1 LYSTVGKEWLNC
13 SSIFIGKKKKNMQRY
28 ETVMFSGL
36 GQAEIPTG
44 ERALFKIPKMFF
56 ALKGTRINIITSTK
70 EISLPYFS
78 VGLMKGM

>member
-1 LYSTVGKEWLNC
+1 
-13 SSIFIGKKKKNMQRY
+13 M
-28 ETVMFSGL
+28 VMFSGL